1 MIFNQFEFLFLFLP
15 IVIFFFFLSFI
26 RSVRSYVLICA
37 SLIFYGLSG
46 LEHAIVL
53 VVDITWVYLL
63 TRRNYIVGNRL
74 LLAIAAIPPALAL
87 FYYKYLGFFLNGI
100 FNLNT
105 FPLSESF
112 GLFTNII
119 LPAGIS
125 FFTFQV
131 ISFSIDRYRGEIPN
145 VPKFNKFSLYISFF
159 PQLVAGPILRYH
171 DVAQGLNNLEIL
183 QITRERTSKAMG
195 YIVLGLGANVL
206 IADTISHHLDE
217 LVQNPGSLS
226 ILGSI
231 YTVFTYSFQIYF
243 DFYGYSLIAIG
254 LGALFGF
261 DFPKNFDRPYEALN
275 GRDFW
280 RRWHIT
286 LSFWIRDYLYLPL
299 GGKKNYVRNIL
310 IVFVIC
316 GLWHGAGWTFI
327 AWGLYHAVLIIVY
340 HVTQKWW
347 DQTPKLIQ
355 QMGTFTL
362 VSLGWTLFLFDF
374 EGIKLFVRSLFGQA
388 QQITI
393 EPSFEM
399 WAITFVSALVCFVI
413 RFEKLAEQYK
423 DRFSISLIRTCS
435 MATLFTLT
443 VLFLDRSQTF
453 IYFRF

>member
-15 IVIFFFFLSFI
+15 IVVSGFFLSYLRPI
-26 RSVRSYVLICA
+26 RIYILICA
-37 SLIFYGLSG
+37 SLIFYGISG

-53 VVDITWVYLL
+53 VVDIIWVYAL
-63 TRRNYIVGNRL
+63 TRSNYIIGNRV
-74 LLAIAAIPPALAL
+74 LLAIAVIPPALAL
-87 FYYKYLGFFLNGI
+87 FYYKYLGFFLNDV

-105 FPLSESF
+105 REISESF
-112 GLFTNII
+112 SLFTNII

-131 ISFSIDRYRGEIPN
+131 VSFAVDRYRGEIKE
-145 VPKFNKFSLYISFF
+145 VPELSKFGLYISFF

-171 DVAQGLNNLEIL
+171 NVVQGLNSLETF
-183 QITRERTSKAMG
+183 QISRERTSKAFG
-195 YIVLGLGANVL
+195 YIVIGLGAKVL
-206 IADTISHHLDE
+206 IADTISHNLAE
-217 LVQNPGSLS
+217 FVRNPGSLS

-231 YTVFTYSFQIYF
+231 YTVFSYSFQIYF

-299 GGKKNYVRNIL
+299 GGNKNYVRNIL
-310 IVFVIC
+310 IVFSVC

-327 AWGLYHAVLIIVY
+327 VWGLYHALLIIVY
-340 HVTQKWW
+340 HATRKWW
-347 DQTPKLIQ
+347 DRPPQLIQ
-355 QMGTFTL
+355 QATTFTL

-374 EGIKLFVRSLFGQA
+374 EGIKSFMRSLSGQA
-388 QQITI
+388 QNITI

-399 WAITFVSALVCFVI
+399 WGVTFVSALVCFGI
-413 RFEKLAEQYK
+413 RFENLAERCE
-423 DRFSISLIRTCS
+423 DRICISLAQTCG
-435 MATLFTLT
+435 MATLFVLT

>member
-15 IVIFFFFLSFI
+15 IVVCGFFLPYLRQI
-26 RSVRSYVLICA
+26 RVYILICA
-37 SLIFYGLSG
+37 SLVFYGISG

-53 VVDITWVYLL
+53 VVDIIWVYVL
-63 TRRNYIVGNRL
+63 TRREHIVGNRL
-74 LLAIAAIPPALAL
+74 LLALAVIPPALAL
-87 FYYKYLGFFLNGI
+87 FYYKYLGFFLNDVL
-100 FNLNT
+100 NLNT
-105 FPLSESF
+105 DHLSESF
-112 GLFTNII
+112 SLFTNII

-131 ISFSIDRYRGEIPN
+131 VSFAIDRYRGEISDIPALS
-145 VPKFNKFSLYISFF
+145 KFALYISFF

-171 DVAQGLNNLEIL
+171 NVVKGLNRLETF
-183 QITRERTSKAMG
+183 QISRERISKAIG
-195 YIVLGLGANVL
+195 YIVIGLGAKVL
-206 IADTISHHLDE
+206 IADTIGHHLSP
-217 LVQNPGSLS
+217 LIQNPGNLS

-231 YTVFTYSFQIYF
+231 YTVFAYSFQIYF

-299 GGKKNYVRNIL
+299 GGNRNYVKNIL
-310 IVFVIC
+310 IVFAVC

-327 AWGLYHAVLIIVY
+327 VWGLYHALLIIFY
-340 HVTQKWW
+340 HATQKWW
-347 DQTPKLIQ
+347 DRAPKLIQ
-355 QMGTFTL
+355 QATTFML
-362 VSLGWTLFLFDF
+362 VSFGWTLFLFDF
-374 EGIKLFVRSLFGQA
+374 EGIKAFMHSLLGQA
-388 QQITI
+388 HQITG
-393 EPSFEM
+393 EPSFDM
-399 WAITFVSALVCFVI
+399 WSVLTIAALVCFGI
-413 RFEKLAEQYK
+413 RFENLAERCEK
-423 DRFSISLIRTCS
+423 RLSLSLGQTCG
-435 MATLFTLT
+435 MAFLFALT